1 VSKHLNFRDENR
13 NVGGLVAAPSR
24 LSAAVGLLAFLLTAA
39 PPSFPSTAS
48 PLVEVYNLRYYTHP
62 NFTRI
67 VLDMGELREYTY
79 GELHAPDRLFVDI
92 LQAKLNPILHG
103 QSYST
108 GTDYLSHI
116 RIAQRDRGIVRLV
129 VDLDFSK
136 IKSYRVYYLPDP
148 FRIVMDIYPGAPTA
162 PPAKKEAGPPETKL
176 APENTDKP
184 VAKSQPAQPTASGYT
199 LVRQLGLGIRTIVID
214 PGHGGTDPG
223 CLGRN
228 GEKEKDLVLDV
239 CLRLQKLL
247 AAVKDLQVLL
257 TRETDIFIPLENRTV
272 TANQNQADLFISV
285 HANSS
290 LNPKRTGIETFYL
303 NFSPDPAVMEVAA
316 RENATS
322 TKTISKMKN
331 IVPKIF
337 QNEKILES
345 RDLAEKI
352 QRNLVLGL
360 SRFYGAVQNLG
371 TKGGPF
377 LVLIGGDMPSVLV
390 EISHLSNT
398 QEAARLKDA
407 TYRQRIADGIYQ
419 GVIAY
424 MQSLGKG
431 T

>member
-1 VSKHLNFRDENR
+1 MSKHLNFRT
-13 NVGGLVAAPSR
+13 GAR
-24 LSAAVGLLAFLLTAA
+24 LSATAGLLAFALTAA
-39 PPSFPSTAS
+39 PPSRPAAAS

-92 LQAKLNPILHG
+92 LAAKLNPILHG

-116 RIAQRDRGIVRLV
+116 RIAQRDRGIVRLA

-148 FRIVMDIYPGAPTA
+148 FRIVMDIYPGAPA
-162 PPAKKEAGPPETKL
+162 PAAKKEVAPPETKL
-176 APENTDKP
+176 APEIKAKP
-184 VAKSQPAQPTASGYT
+184 EAKPQPAQPTTSGYT
-199 LVRQLGLGIRTIVID
+199 LIRQLGLGIRSIVID

-228 GEKEKDLVLDV
+228 GEQEKDLVLDV

-303 NFSPDPAVMEVAA
+303 NFSPDPTVMEIAA

-322 TKTISKMKN
+322 TKTISKMKT

-337 QNEKILES
+337 QNEKIFES
-345 RDLAEKI
+345 RDLADRV
-352 QRNLVLGL
+352 QRSLILHL
-360 SRFYGAVQNLG
+360 SRFYGDVQSLG
-371 TKGGPF
+371 AKGGPF

-390 EISHLSNT
+390 EISHLSNA
-398 QEAARLKDA
+398 QEAARLKDE
-407 TYRQRIADGIYQ
+407 TYRQRVAEGITQ
-419 GVIAY
+419 GIMAY

>member
-1 VSKHLNFRDENR
+1 MSKHLNFRT
-13 NVGGLVAAPSR
+13 GAR
-24 LSAAVGLLAFLLTAA
+24 LSATAGLLAFALTAA
-39 PPSFPSTAS
+39 PPSRPAAAS

-92 LQAKLNPILHG
+92 LAAKLNPILHG

-116 RIAQRDRGIVRLV
+116 RIAQRDRGIVRLA

-148 FRIVMDIYPGAPTA
+148 FRIVMDIYPGAPA
-162 PPAKKEAGPPETKL
+162 PAAKKEVAPPETKL
-176 APENTDKP
+176 APEIKAKP
-184 VAKSQPAQPTASGYT
+184 EAKPQPAQPTTSGYT
-199 LVRQLGLGIRTIVID
+199 LIRQLGLGIRSIVID

-228 GEKEKDLVLDV
+228 GEQEKDLVLDV

-303 NFSPDPAVMEVAA
+303 NFSPDPAVMEIAA

-322 TKTISKMKN
+322 TKTISKMKT

-337 QNEKILES
+337 QNEKIFES
-345 RDLAEKI
+345 RDLADRV
-352 QRNLVLGL
+352 QRSLILHL
-360 SRFYGAVQNLG
+360 SRFYGDVQSLG
-371 TKGGPF
+371 AKGGPF

-390 EISHLSNT
+390 EISHLSNA
-398 QEAARLKDA
+398 QEAARLKDE
-407 TYRQRIADGIYQ
+407 TYRQRVAEGITQ
-419 GVIAY
+419 GIMAY
-424 MQSLGKG
+424 MQSLGKSL
-431 T
+431 

>member
-1 VSKHLNFRDENR
+1 MSKHF
-13 NVGGLVAAPSR
+13 
-24 LSAAVGLLAFLLTAA
+24 SATIGLLAFLLTAA
-39 PPSFPSTAS
+39 PPSLPAAAS

-67 VLDMGELREYTY
+67 VLDLGELREYTY

-92 LQAKLNPILHG
+92 FAAKLNPILHG

-116 RIAQRDRGIVRLV
+116 RIAQRDRGIVRLA

-148 FRIVMDIYPGAPTA
+148 FRIVMDIYPGAPSPA
-162 PPAKKEAGPPETKL
+162 AKKEAAPPETKP
-176 APENTDKP
+176 ASEIK
-184 VAKSQPAQPTASGYT
+184 AKSEAKPQPAQPTTSGYT
-199 LVRQLGLGIRTIVID
+199 LVRQLGLGIRSIVID

-228 GEKEKDLVLDV
+228 GEQEKDLVLDV

-303 NFSPDPAVMEVAA
+303 NFSPDPAVMEIAA

-322 TKTISKMKN
+322 TNTISKMKT

-337 QNEKILES
+337 QNEKISES
-345 RDLAEKI
+345 RDLAEKV
-352 QRNLVLGL
+352 QRSLILHL
-360 SRFYGAVQNLG
+360 SRFYGDVQSLG
-371 TKGGPF
+371 AKGGPF
-377 LVLIGGDMPSVLV
+377 WVLIGGDMPSVLV
-390 EISHLSNT
+390 EISHLSNA
-398 QEAARLKDA
+398 QEAARLKDE

-419 GVIAY
+419 GIMAY

>member
-1 VSKHLNFRDENR
+1 VSKHLNFRT
-13 NVGGLVAAPSR
+13 GAR
-24 LSAAVGLLAFLLTAA
+24 LSATAGLLAFALTAA
-39 PPSFPSTAS
+39 PPSRPAAAS

-92 LQAKLNPILHG
+92 LAAKLNPILHG

-116 RIAQRDRGIVRLV
+116 RIAQRDRGIVRLA
-129 VDLDFSK
+129 VDLDFSR

-148 FRIVMDIYPGAPTA
+148 FRIVMDIYPGAPA
-162 PPAKKEAGPPETKL
+162 PAAKKEVAPPETKL
-176 APENTDKP
+176 APEIKTKP
-184 VAKSQPAQPTASGYT
+184 EAKPQPAQPTTSGYT
-199 LVRQLGLGIRTIVID
+199 LIRQLGLGIRSIVID

-228 GEKEKDLVLDV
+228 GEQEKDLVLDV

-303 NFSPDPAVMEVAA
+303 NFSPDPAVMEIAA

-322 TKTISKMKN
+322 TKTISKMKT

-337 QNEKILES
+337 QNEKIFES
-345 RDLAEKI
+345 RDLADRV
-352 QRNLVLGL
+352 QRSLILHL
-360 SRFYGAVQNLG
+360 SRFYGDVQSLG
-371 TKGGPF
+371 AKGGPF

-390 EISHLSNT
+390 EISHLSNA
-398 QEAARLKDA
+398 QEAARLKDE
-407 TYRQRIADGIYQ
+407 TYRQRVAEGITQ
-419 GVIAY
+419 GIMAY

>member
-1 VSKHLNFRDENR
+1 MKCYRRKKRYHPLVICPAAAAGLLFAL
-13 NVGGLVAAPSR
+13 LVARP
-24 LSAAVGLLAFLLTAA
+24 LSLTAA
-39 PPSFPSTAS
+39 AT

-67 VLDMGELREYTY
+67 VLDLGELREYTY

-108 GTDYLSHI
+108 GTGYLSQI
-116 RIAQRDRGIVRLV
+116 RIAQRDRGIVRLA

-136 IKSYRVYYLPDP
+136 VKSYRVYYLPDP
-148 FRIVMDIYPGAPTA
+148 FRIVMDIYPGVQE
-162 PPAKKEAGPPETKL
+162 PPAKKEPPPPDSSTA
-176 APENTDKP
+176 APEVKVKP
-184 VAKSQPAQPTASGYT
+184 EAKTQPAQPTSSGYS
-199 LVRQLGLGIRTIVID
+199 LVRQLGLGIKTIVID

-223 CLGRN
+223 CLGRK

-247 AAVKDLQVLL
+247 SEVKDLQVLL

-303 NFSPDPAVMEVAA
+303 NFSADPAVEQIAA

-322 TKTISKMKN
+322 TKSISKMKD
-331 IVPKIF
+331 ILLKIM
-337 QNEKILES
+337 QNSKISES

-352 QRNLVLGL
+352 QRNLILHL
-360 SRFYGAVQNLG
+360 SRFYGDVQSLG
-371 TKGGPF
+371 AKGGPF
-377 LVLIGGDMPSVLV
+377 LVLIGGEMPSALV
-390 EISHLSNT
+390 EISFLSNA
-398 QEAARLKDA
+398 QEAARLKDE
-407 TYRQRIADGIYQ
+407 TFRQQVAQGIYQ
-419 GVIAY
+419 GLLAY
-424 MQSLGKG
+424 RQALGQDAPK
-431 T
+431 

>member
-1 VSKHLNFRDENR
+1 MSKHLNFRT
-13 NVGGLVAAPSR
+13 GAR
-24 LSAAVGLLAFLLTAA
+24 LSATAGLLAFALTAA
-39 PPSFPSTAS
+39 PPSRPAAAS

-92 LQAKLNPILHG
+92 LAAKLNPILHG

-116 RIAQRDRGIVRLV
+116 RIAQRDRGIVRLA
-129 VDLDFSK
+129 VDLDFSR

-148 FRIVMDIYPGAPTA
+148 FRIVMDIYPGAPA
-162 PPAKKEAGPPETKL
+162 PAAKKEVAPPETKL
-176 APENTDKP
+176 APEIKTKP
-184 VAKSQPAQPTASGYT
+184 EAKPQPAQPTTSGYT
-199 LVRQLGLGIRTIVID
+199 LIRQLGLGIRSIVID

-228 GEKEKDLVLDV
+228 GEQEKDLVLDV

-303 NFSPDPAVMEVAA
+303 NFSPDPAVMEIAA

-337 QNEKILES
+337 QNEKIFES
-345 RDLAEKI
+345 RDLADRV
-352 QRNLVLGL
+352 QRSLILHL
-360 SRFYGAVQNLG
+360 SRFYGDVQSLG
-371 TKGGPF
+371 AKGGPF

-390 EISHLSNT
+390 EISHLSNA
-398 QEAARLKDA
+398 QEAARLKDE
-407 TYRQRIADGIYQ
+407 TYRQRVAEGIFQ
-419 GVIAY
+419 GIMAY

>member
-1 VSKHLNFRDENR
+1 M
-13 NVGGLVAAPSR
+13 AAR
-24 LSAAVGLLAFLLTAA
+24 LSAAAGLLVFLLAA
-39 PPSFPSTAS
+39 AASSLPSATN

-116 RIAQRDRGIVRLV
+116 RIAQRDRGIVRLAL
-129 VDLDFSK
+129 DLDFSK
-136 IKSYRVYYLPDP
+136 IKAYRVYYLPDP
-148 FRIVMDIYPGAPTA
+148 FRIVVDIYPGAPA
-162 PPAKKEAGPPETKL
+162 AAAKKGGVPPEDKS
-176 APENTDKP
+176 APKIKTTPEAKP
-184 VAKSQPAQPTASGYT
+184 QPAQPTSSGYT
-199 LVRQLGLGIRTIVID
+199 LVRQLGLGIHTIVID

-223 CLGRN
+223 CVGRN

-247 AAVKDLQVLL
+247 AAVKSLQVLL

-303 NFSPDPAVMEVAA
+303 NLSTDPAVEEIAA
-316 RENATS
+316 RENAAT
-322 TKTISKMKN
+322 TKSISKMKD
-331 IVPKIF
+331 ILLKIM
-337 QNEKILES
+337 QNNKIPES

-352 QRNLVLGL
+352 QRSLILHL
-360 SRFYGAVQNLG
+360 SRFYGDVQNLG
-371 TKGGPF
+371 AKGGPF
-377 LVLIGGDMPSVLV
+377 WVLIGGEMPSILV
-390 EISHLSNT
+390 EISHLSNAR
-398 QEAARLKDA
+398 EAARLKDE
-407 TYRQRIADGIYQ
+407 TFRQRVAQGIYQ
-419 GVIAY
+419 GVMAY
-424 MQSLGKG
+424 IQSLGKS

>member
-1 VSKHLNFRDENR
+1 MSKHLNFRT
-13 NVGGLVAAPSR
+13 GAR
-24 LSAAVGLLAFLLTAA
+24 LSATAGLLAFALTAA
-39 PPSFPSTAS
+39 PPSRPAAAS

-92 LQAKLNPILHG
+92 LAAKLNPILHG

-116 RIAQRDRGIVRLV
+116 RIAQRDRGIVRLA
-129 VDLDFSK
+129 VDLDFSR

-148 FRIVMDIYPGAPTA
+148 FRIVMDIYPGAPA
-162 PPAKKEAGPPETKL
+162 PAAKKEVAPPETKL
-176 APENTDKP
+176 APEIKTKP
-184 VAKSQPAQPTASGYT
+184 EAKPQPAQPTTSGYT
-199 LVRQLGLGIRTIVID
+199 LIRQLGLGIRSIVID

-228 GEKEKDLVLDV
+228 GEQEKDLVLDV

-285 HANSS
+285 HANAS

-303 NFSPDPAVMEVAA
+303 NFSPDPAVMEIAA

-337 QNEKILES
+337 QNEKIFES
-345 RDLAEKI
+345 RDLADRV
-352 QRNLVLGL
+352 QRSLILHL
-360 SRFYGAVQNLG
+360 SRFYGDVQSLG
-371 TKGGPF
+371 AKGGPF

-390 EISHLSNT
+390 EISHLSNA
-398 QEAARLKDA
+398 QEAARLKDE
-407 TYRQRIADGIYQ
+407 TYRQRVAEGIFQ
-419 GVIAY
+419 GIMAY

>member
-1 VSKHLNFRDENR
+1 VSKHLNFRT
-13 NVGGLVAAPSR
+13 GAR
-24 LSAAVGLLAFLLTAA
+24 LSATAGLLAFALTAA
-39 PPSFPSTAS
+39 PPSRPAAAS

-92 LQAKLNPILHG
+92 LAAKLNPILHG

-116 RIAQRDRGIVRLV
+116 RIAQRDRGIVRLA

-148 FRIVMDIYPGAPTA
+148 FRIVMDIYPGAPA
-162 PPAKKEAGPPETKL
+162 PAAKKEVAPPETKL
-176 APENTDKP
+176 APEIKAKP
-184 VAKSQPAQPTASGYT
+184 EAKPQPAQPTTSGYT
-199 LVRQLGLGIRTIVID
+199 LIRQLGLGIRSIVID

-228 GEKEKDLVLDV
+228 GEQEKDLVLDV

-303 NFSPDPAVMEVAA
+303 NFSPDPAVMEIAA

-322 TKTISKMKN
+322 TKTISKMKT

-337 QNEKILES
+337 QNEKIFES
-345 RDLAEKI
+345 RDLADRV
-352 QRNLVLGL
+352 QRSLILHL
-360 SRFYGAVQNLG
+360 SRFYGDVQSLG
-371 TKGGPF
+371 AKGGPF

-390 EISHLSNT
+390 EISHLSNA
-398 QEAARLKDA
+398 QEAARLKDE
-407 TYRQRIADGIYQ
+407 TYRQRIAEGITQ
-419 GVIAY
+419 GIMAY
-424 MQSLGKG
+424 MQSLGKS

>member
-1 VSKHLNFRDENR
+1 MSKHLNFRT
-13 NVGGLVAAPSR
+13 GAR
-24 LSAAVGLLAFLLTAA
+24 LSATAGLLAFTLTAA
-39 PPSFPSTAS
+39 PPSRPAAAS

-92 LQAKLNPILHG
+92 LAAKLNPILHG

-116 RIAQRDRGIVRLV
+116 RIAQRDRGIVRLA

-148 FRIVMDIYPGAPTA
+148 FRIVMDIYPGAPA
-162 PPAKKEAGPPETKL
+162 PAAKKEVAPPETKL
-176 APENTDKP
+176 APEIKAKP
-184 VAKSQPAQPTASGYT
+184 EAKPQPAQPTTSGYT
-199 LVRQLGLGIRTIVID
+199 LIRQLGLGIRSIVID

-228 GEKEKDLVLDV
+228 GEQEKDLVLDV

-303 NFSPDPAVMEVAA
+303 NFSPDPAVMEIAA

-322 TKTISKMKN
+322 TKTISKMKT

-337 QNEKILES
+337 QNEKIFES
-345 RDLAEKI
+345 RDLADRV
-352 QRNLVLGL
+352 QRSLILHL
-360 SRFYGAVQNLG
+360 SRFYGDVQSLG
-371 TKGGPF
+371 AKGGPF

-390 EISHLSNT
+390 EISHLSNA
-398 QEAARLKDA
+398 QEAARFKDE
-407 TYRQRIADGIYQ
+407 TYRQRVAEGITQ
-419 GVIAY
+419 GIMAY
-424 MQSLGKG
+424 MQSLGKSL
-431 T
+431 

>member
-1 VSKHLNFRDENR
+1 VSKHLNFRT
-13 NVGGLVAAPSR
+13 GAR
-24 LSAAVGLLAFLLTAA
+24 LSATAGLLAFALTAA
-39 PPSFPSTAS
+39 PPSRPAAAS

-92 LQAKLNPILHG
+92 LAAKLNPILHG

-116 RIAQRDRGIVRLV
+116 RIAQRDRGIVRLA

-148 FRIVMDIYPGAPTA
+148 FRIVMDIYPGAPA
-162 PPAKKEAGPPETKL
+162 PAAKKEVAPPETKL
-176 APENTDKP
+176 APEIKAKP
-184 VAKSQPAQPTASGYT
+184 EAKPQPAQPTTSGYT
-199 LVRQLGLGIRTIVID
+199 LIRQLGLGIRSIVID

-228 GEKEKDLVLDV
+228 GEQEKDLVLDV

-303 NFSPDPAVMEVAA
+303 NFSPDPTVMEIAA

-322 TKTISKMKN
+322 TKTISKMKT

-337 QNEKILES
+337 QNEKIFES
-345 RDLAEKI
+345 RDLADRV
-352 QRNLVLGL
+352 QRSLILHL
-360 SRFYGAVQNLG
+360 SRFYGDVQSLG
-371 TKGGPF
+371 AKGGPF

-390 EISHLSNT
+390 EISHLSNA
-398 QEAARLKDA
+398 QEAARLKDE
-407 TYRQRIADGIYQ
+407 TYRQRVAEGITQ
-419 GVIAY
+419 GIMAY
-424 MQSLGKG
+424 MQSLGKSL
-431 T
+431 

>member
-1 VSKHLNFRDENR
+1 VSKHLNFRT
-13 NVGGLVAAPSR
+13 GAR
-24 LSAAVGLLAFLLTAA
+24 LSATAGLLAFALTAA
-39 PPSFPSTAS
+39 PPSRPAAAS

-92 LQAKLNPILHG
+92 LAAKLNPILHG

-116 RIAQRDRGIVRLV
+116 RIAQRDRGIVRLA

-148 FRIVMDIYPGAPTA
+148 FRIVMDIYPGAPA
-162 PPAKKEAGPPETKL
+162 PAAKKEVAPPETKL
-176 APENTDKP
+176 APEIKAKP
-184 VAKSQPAQPTASGYT
+184 EAKPQPAQPTTSGYT
-199 LVRQLGLGIRTIVID
+199 LIRQLGLGIRSIVID

-228 GEKEKDLVLDV
+228 GEQEKDLVLDV

-303 NFSPDPAVMEVAA
+303 NFSPDPAVMEIAA

-322 TKTISKMKN
+322 TKTISKMKT

-337 QNEKILES
+337 QNEKIFES
-345 RDLAEKI
+345 RDLADRV
-352 QRNLVLGL
+352 QRSLILHL
-360 SRFYGAVQNLG
+360 SRFYGDVQSLG
-371 TKGGPF
+371 AKGGPF

-390 EISHLSNT
+390 EISHLSNA
-398 QEAARLKDA
+398 QEAARLKDE
-407 TYRQRIADGIYQ
+407 TYRQRVAEGITQ
-419 GVIAY
+419 GIMAY
-424 MQSLGKG
+424 MQSLGKSL
-431 T
+431 

>member
-1 VSKHLNFRDENR
+1 MSKHLNFRT
-13 NVGGLVAAPSR
+13 GAR
-24 LSAAVGLLAFLLTAA
+24 LSATAGLLAFALTAA
-39 PPSFPSTAS
+39 PPSRPAAAS

-92 LQAKLNPILHG
+92 LAAKLNPILHG

-116 RIAQRDRGIVRLV
+116 RIAQRDRGIVRLA

-148 FRIVMDIYPGAPTA
+148 FRIVMDIYPGAPA
-162 PPAKKEAGPPETKL
+162 PAAKKEVAPPETKL
-176 APENTDKP
+176 APEIKAKP
-184 VAKSQPAQPTASGYT
+184 EAKPQPAQPTTSGYT
-199 LVRQLGLGIRTIVID
+199 LIRQLGLGIRSIVID

-228 GEKEKDLVLDV
+228 GEQEKDLVLDV

-303 NFSPDPAVMEVAA
+303 NFSPDPTVMEIAA

-322 TKTISKMKN
+322 TKTISKMKT

-337 QNEKILES
+337 QNEKIFES
-345 RDLAEKI
+345 RDLADRV
-352 QRNLVLGL
+352 QRSLILHL
-360 SRFYGAVQNLG
+360 SRFYGDVQSLG
-371 TKGGPF
+371 AKGGPF

-390 EISHLSNT
+390 EISHLSNA
-398 QEAARLKDA
+398 QEAARLKDE
-407 TYRQRIADGIYQ
+407 TYRQRVAEGITQ
-419 GVIAY
+419 GIMAY
-424 MQSLGKG
+424 MQSLGKSL
-431 T
+431 